1 MVCAFI
7 TSAEYQQR
15 FSAAV
20 TRANS
25 ECPPIP

>member
-15 FSAAV
+15 YSSVV
-20 TRANS
+20 TRANDL
-25 ECPPIP
+25 CAGNP